1 MNYKEALKATLTKA
15 MLSELIKAFETLH
28 KQAQRG
34 EVNTARDTF
43 IENINKTIQRA
54 KGLLETLHGTLTE
67 RADEGVSVHS
77 DVADK
82 FKEHIGAL
90 SAEIAHFDA
99 YLQASGKQQP
109 QMQTIHQKI
118 TEITEIIQTPL
129 KSETIGVLSKLLDE
143 VKALMQQIEQTLDG
157 GAQHEGNEP

>member
-54 KGLLETLHGTLTE
+54 KGLLETLYGTLTE
-67 RADEGVSVHS
+67 RADEGVSAHS

-90 SAEIAHFDA
+90 SAEIAHFDT

-118 TEITEIIQTPL
+118 TEIIQTPL
-129 KSETIGVLSKLLDE
+129 KSETIGVLSELLDE
-143 VKALMQQIEQTLDG
+143 VKALMQQIKQTLDG